1 MIYLDIA
8 EQIEKTRKVLHRNI
22 EKYGLDSKEV
32 REVST
37 QLDELINMYYGKD
50 REETMQAEYRITYEE
65 LKRLTRE
72 LKKFPTVGEWDKFAN
87 KNNLLSS
94 TTIKFI
100 NKTNWNKLRDKVVS
114 EVLKGKR
121 A

>member
-32 REVST
+32 REVSL

-50 REETMQAEYRITYEE
+50 REETMQAEYRVAYEE

-72 LKKFPTVGEWDKFAN
+72 NKEFPSVQKWDEYAKE
-87 KNNLLSS
+87 NNLISSESLKFLS
-94 TTIKFI
+94 KM
-100 NKTNWNKLRDKVVS
+100 NWNKLRNKIKS
-114 EVLKGKR
+114 EIN
-121 A
+121 

>member
-50 REETMQAEYRITYEE
+50 REETMQAEYRVAYEE
-65 LKRLTRE
+65 LKRYTRE
-72 LKKFPTVGEWDKFAN
+72 NKEFPSVQAWDKYA
-87 KNNLLSS
+87 KENNLISSGSLKFLS
-94 TTIKFI
+94 KM
-100 NKTNWNKLRDKVVS
+100 NWNKLRDKIKS
-114 EVLKGKR
+114 EID
-121 A
+121 

>member
-50 REETMQAEYRITYEE
+50 REETMQAEYRVAYEE
-65 LKRLTRE
+65 LKRYTRE
-72 LKKFPTVGEWDKFAN
+72 NKEFPSVQKWDEYAK
-87 KNNLLSS
+87 KNNLISSESLKFLS
-94 TTIKFI
+94 KL
-100 NKTNWNKLRDKVVS
+100 NWNKLRNKIKS
-114 EVLKGKR
+114 EIN
-121 A
+121 